1 MFRLIYIF
9 LLFSF
14 TSNKKCAP
22 EDCGSFNIDGENPTH
37 YICSSSDDD
46 TCSWKLLCDYVQK
59 PDSDTDSFKCSDQP
73 VTVSNK
79 FTCIDDNNS
88 CKEISFCE
96 ETIISSE
103 EYSNFDCSKYPL
115 KDEET
120 KENMVCTKDLYS
132 DKCIEQYLCGTNPEL
147 DKNDFLECERYPV
160 SSDKKYTY
168 YCAFD
173 ENENKCIEEKL
184 KCANIYKPDDNT
196 IIRCIDFSDKESIC
210 LDDTTESEMAC
221 IQRKYCSYT
230 TEEDLMHQ
238 TDCAVF
244 PVSNP
249 DKFSCVK
256 NDEKNLCEEIYF
268 CLQAPK
274 SEGGDCSN
282 FIVSEENF
290 ETHGC
295 IEDLESDTNKCK
307 EVVYCELVENNNN
320 ENINCENYPVKNK
333 KTHVCI
339 KNNNAGG
346 TSCKEE
352 KLCQYY
358 NEGTNDEECRQYYVE
373 NANTACI
380 KNPNSNL
387 GCIEKELCTSVENGV
402 GVDCSAY
409 PVSQKN
415 MKTHVCKNIAN
426 SGSSSKACEEVL
438 ISNIECLKAEK
449 GDNDEQ
455 CSKYKVSNA
464 SKKCIKNPSP
474 IISSGYTVCIEID
487 ISECQLKNSG
497 IINDE
502 ECNILSV
509 ENSEEQKCVKNPDGD
524 NCIILSYC
532 EYANGNSNDDCAKYA
547 LKDEEKNV
555 CVKSKYANKCIEIE
569 KTEEIDIEESEEDTT
584 DDISSDN
591 QDNNEDNNKENK
603 DRNSGYFINIIFSFV
618 FINCFFIL
626 F

>member
-1 MFRLIYIF
+1 MR
-9 LLFSF
+9 
-14 TSNKKCAP
+14 
-22 EDCGSFNIDGENPTH
+22 
-37 YICSSSDDD
+37 
-46 TCSWKLLCDYVQK
+46 
-59 PDSDTDSFKCSDQP
+59 
-73 VTVSNK
+73 
-79 FTCIDDNNS
+79 
-88 CKEISFCE
+88 
-96 ETIISSE
+96 
-103 EYSNFDCSKYPL
+103 
-115 KDEET
+115 
-120 KENMVCTKDLYS
+120 
-132 DKCIEQYLCGTNPEL
+132 
-147 DKNDFLECERYPV
+147 
-160 SSDKKYTY
+160 
-168 YCAFD
+168 
-173 ENENKCIEEKL
+173 
-184 KCANIYKPDDNT
+184 
-196 IIRCIDFSDKESIC
+196 
-210 LDDTTESEMAC
+210 
-221 IQRKYCSYT
+221 
-230 TEEDLMHQ
+230 
-238 TDCAVF
+238 
-244 PVSNP
+244 
-249 DKFSCVK
+249 
-256 NDEKNLCEEIYF
+256 
-268 CLQAPK
+268 
-274 SEGGDCSN
+274 
-282 FIVSEENF
+282 
-290 ETHGC
+290 
-295 IEDLESDTNKCK
+295 
-307 EVVYCELVENNNN
+307 
-320 ENINCENYPVKNK
+320 
-333 KTHVCI
+333 
-339 KNNNAGG
+339 GG

-373 NANTACI
+373 NKNTACI

-532 EYANGNSNDDCAKYA
+532 EYANGNSDDDCAKYA

-569 KTEEIDIEESEEDTT
+569 KIEEIDIEESEEDTT
-584 DDISSDN
+584 NDISSDN
-591 QDNNEDNNKENK
+591 QDNNEDNNKEDK